1 MSRKPLAAIVLAAG
15 EGKRMGGG
23 VPKVLVEACGRP
35 LVEWVLD
42 ALAPLEPDPTVIVH
56 GFAGDRVRVALD
68 GRGLR
73 FAHQEEQNGTG
84 HAVRCAMPSLDGFA
98 GDVLVVCGDTPLL
111 SSEVLAALIEDHR
124 AGRRALTL
132 LTATVE
138 EPGSLGRILRDA
150 GGRLTGIRETADAS
164 EVEKA
169 ISEVSTGVLVADMAV
184 LRPALEKLKADNA
197 QGEYYLTDVP
207 GVMLDEG
214 LAVDAYRTATAAAA
228 MGVNDLNDLAL
239 AEKLLRT
246 RSVDA

>member
-1 MSRKPLAAIVLAAG
+1 
-15 EGKRMGGG
+15 MGGG
-23 VPKVLVEACGRP
+23 VPKVLVEACARP

-56 GFAGDRVRVALD
+56 GFGGDRVQAALA

-73 FAHQEEQNGTG
+73 FAHQPEQNGTG
-84 HAVRCAMPSLDGFA
+84 HAVRCALPSLDGFT

-111 SSEVLAALIEDHR
+111 SSDVLSALIDDHR
-124 AGRRALTL
+124 AGGRALTL
-132 LTATVE
+132 LTANVE
-138 EPGSLGRILRDA
+138 EPGSLGRILRDKA
-150 GGRLTGIRETADAS
+150 GRLTGIRETADAS
-164 EVEKA
+164 EEEKA
-169 ISEVSTGVLVADMAV
+169 ISEVSTGVLVADTAF
-184 LRPALEKLKADNA
+184 LPAALEKLNADNA

-214 LAVDAYRTATAAAA
+214 RPVDAYRTADAAAA
-228 MGVNDLNDLAL
+228 MGVNDLNDLAQ